1 MRRPPHRGQN
11 PRPLHENAT
20 RRSSPQ
26 AVHRKRAKPPARHPH
41 RRKSRNSR
49 STNRGIPSPSRSGAA
64 RARRV
69 SKCSCTIP
77 YKMVDVGSR
86 ASYALEGCATRRPQA
101 PRVPITR
108 DRSIRRGS
116 CDQVQ
121 RGRAADNRGCHR
133 VQIESTAGAI
143 TGRLFGVN
151 ARTSRTTRRAT
162 TVTVLSPTAVARK
175 GWETSHLAARS
186 TSGLARRWRRSTWRA
201 KTG

>member
-1 MRRPPHRGQN
+1 M
-11 PRPLHENAT
+11 
-20 RRSSPQ
+20 
-26 AVHRKRAKPPARHPH
+26 RAKPPARHPH
-41 RRKSRNSR
+41 RRTSRNSR
-49 STNRGIPSPSRSGAA
+49 STNRGIPSPSRSDAA
-64 RARRV
+64 RARKV
-69 SKCSCTIP
+69 SKWSCTIP
-77 YKMVDVGSR
+77 YKMVDMGSR

-121 RGRAADNRGCHR
+121 RGREADNRGCRR

-162 TVTVLSPTAVARK
+162 TVTVLSPTAVARRAGRRATWHDTNSTCRARACAGWPAIMRTHPPHGAQAVSGAAQPPK
-175 GWETSHLAARS
+175 GTLLRLSDSER
-186 TSGLARRWRRSTWRA
+186 
-201 KTG
+201 